1 MSIARYA
8 CEKAPLQL
16 RKSVHAVSRFHGY
29 DAYAFSR
36 RYIRRARASVEKTVL
51 KLCVHP
57 GMPSKLRKQIVK
69 KCGDFAAVCM
79 ADHRLIR
86 CYGASLILKVKI
98 LHESSKF

>member
-1 MSIARYA
+1 
-8 CEKAPLQL
+8 
-16 RKSVHAVSRFHGY
+16 
-29 DAYAFSR
+29 
-36 RYIRRARASVEKTVL
+36 
-51 KLCVHP
+51 
-57 GMPSKLRKQIVK
+57 MPSKLRKQIVK